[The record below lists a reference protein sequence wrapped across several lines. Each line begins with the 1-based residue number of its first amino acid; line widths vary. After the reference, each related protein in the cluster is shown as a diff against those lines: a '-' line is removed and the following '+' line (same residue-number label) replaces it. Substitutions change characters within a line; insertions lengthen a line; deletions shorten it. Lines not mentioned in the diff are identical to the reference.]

1 MTTSC
6 LYHTQGIVGFKYQ
19 KTDRIGKTEIY
30 HLHSTANHLSCP
42 CCRSADTTL
51 VKTGKSRQIRG
62 LFIGFKKTLLRV
74 FTRRIV
80 CRECRASVQEPIEF
94 CAGTHV
100 GYSKWLANFVLG
112 LRGVM
117 SIRDVAHFT
126 GLHWESVKN
135 IEKKYLQK
143 KYKTIGLKE
152 VQYLGIDEVHL
163 GKKLG
168 YITVVRDL
176 ESGRVLHVGKGKGGD
191 ALKEFRNRI
200 GRKARQIKAV
210 TIDMA
215 NAYSAWVGKVL
226 PEADIVYDHFH
237 VIKLMN
243 ERMDGLRKSTMNK
256 LADEQK
262 KELKGKRFL
271 FLRNQQDLS
280 TQAAQE
286 LKKLR
291 FEFKDPGTASI
302 MKEYLRNIYSI
313 ADSCELARKAFT
325 LWCEKA
331 EASGICC
338 LKKMAKTIRKR
349 MEGLISF
356 WKHKGITNA
365 SQEGFN
371 NKIGWLT
378 RQAYGYRDEI
388 YLYLKI
394 YDLPNLS
401 TKKAL

>member
-6 LYHTQGIVGFKYQ
+6 LYHTQGIIGFKYQ
-19 KTDRIGKTEIY
+19 KTERADKTEIY
-30 HLHSTANHLSCP
+30 HLHSTANYLSCP
-42 CCRSADTTL
+42 RCHSANTTI
-51 VKTGKSRQIRG
+51 VKTGKSRDIRG
-62 LFIGFKKTLLRV
+62 LFIGFKKVLLRV
-74 FTRRIV
+74 FTRRIL
-80 CRECRASVQEPIEF
+80 CRECSASVQEPITF
-94 CAGTHV
+94 CAGAQV
-100 GYSKWLANFVLG
+100 GYSKWLAHFVVA
-112 LRGVM
+112 LRRTM
-117 SIRDVAHFT
+117 SIREVAHVT

-143 KYKTIGLKE
+143 KYKTISLGA
-152 VQYLGIDEVHL
+152 VRYLGIDEVHL

-176 ESGRVLHVGKGKGGD
+176 ESGRVLHIGKGKGGD
-191 ALKEFRNRI
+191 ALKGFRKRI
-200 GRKARQIKAV
+200 RRKAKQIKAV

-215 NAYSAWVGKVL
+215 NAYSAWVREVL
-226 PEADIVYDHFH
+226 PSADIVYDHFH

-271 FLRNQQDLS
+271 FLRNQEDLS
-280 TQAAQE
+280 GEAAQE

-291 FEFKDPGTASI
+291 FQFEDLGTASI
-302 MKEYLRNIYSI
+302 MKEYLRNIYRM
-313 ADSCELARKAFT
+313 ADSCELARNAFI

-331 EASGICC
+331 EVSGIFC
-338 LKKMAKTIRKR
+338 LKQMAKTIRKR
-349 MEGLISF
+349 MEGLVSF
-356 WKHKGITNA
+356 WKHDGITNA

-388 YLYLKI
+388 YLHLKI

-401 TKKAL
+401 TKKYL